1 MRRANEAGR
10 INFKYTNVY
19 DTLKKLGL
27 LSGKKLTNAA
37 EVLFCEPFLLEFQAA
52 VFAGTDKITF
62 LDIRSFKGNIF
73 SLREQAE
80 NYIKE
85 HIKWRAEIT
94 SGPRKEIPEIP
105 VEAIREAV
113 GNSLC
118 HRDYSN
124 PKGNEVA
131 IFKDR
136 VEIYNPGQFPDEIE
150 PEDFIKGRGHSIL
163 RNPLIAETMFRSE
176 DIEKWA
182 SGIKR
187 IYDECTAA
195 GVKVEFKRVKTGF
208 VVVFYRPKWEEG
220 KGLGEGGQKGREKSR
235 EKILRLIR
243 EKSTITIEE
252 IADALGL
259 SVKGV
264 EKNIKILKQQKL
276 LRRVG
281 PDKGGHWEISG
292 H

>member
-1 MRRANEAGR
+1 MKR
-10 INFKYTNVY
+10 
-19 DTLKKLGL
+19 LGL
-27 LSGKKLTNAA
+27 LSGRKLTKAA
-37 EVLFCEPFLLEFQAA
+37 EVLFCDPFMLEFQAA

-85 HIKWRAEIT
+85 HIKWRAEIK

-118 HRDYSN
+118 HRDYAN

-136 VEIYNPGQFPDEIE
+136 IEIYNPGQFPDELD
-150 PEDFIKGRGHSIL
+150 PEDFIKGKGHSIL
-163 RNPLIAETMFRSE
+163 RNPLIAEVMFRSE

-187 IYDECTAA
+187 IYSECEANR
-195 GVKVEFKRVKTGF
+195 VKVEFNRLKTGF
-208 VVVFYRPKWEEG
+208 VVVFHRPKWEEG
-220 KGLGEGGQKGREKSR
+220 EGLEEGGQKRWPENYG
-235 EKILRLIR
+235 
-243 EKSTITIEE
+243 
-252 IADALGL
+252 
-259 SVKGV
+259 
-264 EKNIKILKQQKL
+264 
-276 LRRVG
+276 
-281 PDKGGHWEISG
+281 
-292 H
+292 